1 MVISIETKGVWKSY
15 GPVWAVKDLNLE
27 VRKEEVF
34 GLLGPNGAGKTTALK
49 ILTFL
54 TKPDRGS
61 CKIEGLDIWKYPLVV
76 KSRISVIPQEI
87 NLDKE
92 LTAYEN
98 LLIYCM
104 LHKIRDKKHKIEE
117 ALRFVGLWEYRKE
130 EVRKF
135 SLGMQKRLLL
145 ARSFLNDPSVIFLD
159 EPTTGLDPHIRREIW
174 TFIKKAKDKGK
185 TILLTTHYIEEAE
198 YLCDRVAIMNKGE
211 IIACGTPQELKNQVG
226 LWVLE
231 SINDTGFEYEFFKTR
246 EEALLKA
253 REKEGPVTIRK
264 SNLEDIFI
272 RITGEKID

>member
-27 VRKEEVF
+27 VRKGEIF

>member
-27 VRKEEVF
+27 VRKGEIF

-246 EEALLKA
+246 EEALSKA

>member
-1 MVISIETKGVWKSY
+1 LACKKG
-15 GPVWAVKDLNLE
+15 
-27 VRKEEVF
+27 F
-34 GLLGPNGAGKTTALK
+34 
-49 ILTFL
+49 F
-54 TKPDRGS
+54 
-61 CKIEGLDIWKYPLVV
+61 
-76 KSRISVIPQEI
+76 
-87 NLDKE
+87 
-92 LTAYEN
+92 
-98 LLIYCM
+98 
-104 LHKIRDKKHKIEE
+104 
-117 ALRFVGLWEYRKE
+117 
-130 EVRKF
+130 
-135 SLGMQKRLLL
+135 L

-253 REKEGPVTIRK
+253 REKEGPVTIRR

>member
-1 MVISIETKGVWKSY
+1 VWKSY

-27 VRKEEVF
+27 VRKGEIF

-135 SLGMQKRLLL
+135 SLGMQKRLLF
-145 ARSFLNDPSVIFLD
+145 S
-159 EPTTGLDPHIRREIW
+159 
-174 TFIKKAKDKGK
+174 K
-185 TILLTTHYIEEAE
+185 ILS
-198 YLCDRVAIMNKGE
+198 K
-211 IIACGTPQELKNQVG
+211 
-226 LWVLE
+226 
-231 SINDTGFEYEFFKTR
+231 
-246 EEALLKA
+246 
-253 REKEGPVTIRK
+253 
-264 SNLEDIFI
+264 
-272 RITGEKID
+272 

>member
-1 MVISIETKGVWKSY
+1 MVISIETKEVWKSY

-27 VRKEEVF
+27 VRKGEIF

-117 ALRFVGLWEYRKE
+117 VLRFVGLWEYRKE

-253 REKEGPVTIRK
+253 RKKEGPVTIRR

>member
-27 VRKEEVF
+27 VRKGEIF

-253 REKEGPVTIRK
+253 REKEGPVTIRR

-272 RITGEKID
+272 RLTGEKID

>member
-15 GPVWAVKDLNLE
+15 GSVWAVKDLNLE
-27 VRKEEVF
+27 VRKGEIF
-34 GLLGPNGAGKTTALK
+34 GLLGPNGAGKTTTLK

-92 LTAYEN
+92 LNAYEN

-104 LHKIRDKKHKIEE
+104 LHKIRDKNHKIEE

-130 EVRKF
+130 EIRKF

-159 EPTTGLDPHIRREIW
+159 EPTTGLDPQIRREIW

-231 SINDTGFEYEFFKTR
+231 SLNDAGFEYEFFKTR

-272 RITGEKID
+272 RLTGEKID